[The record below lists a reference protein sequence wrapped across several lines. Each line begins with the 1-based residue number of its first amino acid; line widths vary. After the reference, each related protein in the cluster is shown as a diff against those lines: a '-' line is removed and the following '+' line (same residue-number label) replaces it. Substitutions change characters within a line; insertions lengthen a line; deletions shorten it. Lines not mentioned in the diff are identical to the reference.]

1 MWDNKGSIIFRVQQ
15 PLATDTAPLLNVLN
29 HYHQRLE
36 NLFLCQQ
43 EALVEQ
49 RFELASQLL
58 SHYQAL
64 LSAHIQLENSLLLP
78 LHEKVEKPRW
88 ASSLYLREHE
98 KILTLVSRAEEKL
111 DAAQSE
117 EGRSP
122 RRGAIALLDYQR
134 TIKGV
139 LEHHEQREEQGL
151 VPELSAMLDLSEEIK
166 LAAQL
171 EALWQQS
178 FAERQDALNALLT
191 QLDLDGLSYTTK
203 L

>member
-1 MWDNKGSIIFRVQQ
+1 MWDNKGSIIFRVQ

-49 RFELASQLL
+49 RFELASQIL

-88 ASSLYLREHE
+88 ASSLYQREHE
-98 KILTLVSRAEEKL
+98 KILTLVSRANEKL
-111 DAAQSE
+111 NAAQSE

-122 RRGAIALLDYQR
+122 RQLVIELLDYQR

-151 VPELSAMLDLSEEIK
+151 VPELSRMLKSSEQSK

-171 EALWQQS
+171 GATWQQG
-178 FAERQDALNALLT
+178 FAERQDALSALLT
-191 QLDLDGLSYTTK
+191 QLDLDGRSYTTK

>member
-1 MWDNKGSIIFRVQQ
+1 
-15 PLATDTAPLLNVLN
+15 LATDTAPLLNLLN

-58 SHYQAL
+58 THYQAL
-64 LSAHIQLENSLLLP
+64 LSAHIELENSLLLP

-88 ASSLYLREHE
+88 ASSLYKREHE
-98 KILTLVSRAEEKL
+98 RILTLLSRAKEKL
-111 DAAQSE
+111 NAAQLE

-122 RRGAIALLDYQR
+122 RRLVIELLDYQR
-134 TIKGV
+134 TLKGV

-151 VPELSAMLDLSEEIK
+151 APELSTMLEGSEQSK

-171 EALWQQS
+171 GAAWQQY
-178 FAERQDALNALLT
+178 FAERQDTLNALLT
-191 QLDLDGLSYTTK
+191 QLDLDCRSYTTK

>member
-1 MWDNKGSIIFRVQQ
+1 MWDNKDSIIFRVQ
-15 PLATDTAPLLNVLN
+15 PLATDTAPLLNVLD

-49 RFELASQLL
+49 RFELASQILT
-58 SHYQAL
+58 HYQAL

-88 ASSLYLREHE
+88 ASSLYQREHE
-98 KILTLVSRAEEKL
+98 KILTLLARAIEKL
-111 DAAQSE
+111 NAAQSE
-117 EGRSP
+117 EGRSL
-122 RRGAIALLDYQR
+122 RRLVIELLDYQR
-134 TIKGV
+134 TLKGV

-151 VPELSAMLDLSEEIK
+151 VPELSATLDLSEEVR
-166 LAAQL
+166 LATQL
-171 EALWQQS
+171 EALWQQN
-178 FAERQDALNALLT
+178 FAERQDALSGLLT
-191 QLDLDGLSYTTK
+191 QLDLDCRSYTTK

>member
-1 MWDNKGSIIFRVQQ
+1 MWDNKDSIIFRVQ
-15 PLATDTAPLLNVLN
+15 PLATDTAPLLNVLD

-49 RFELASQLL
+49 RFELASQILT
-58 SHYQAL
+58 HYQAL

-88 ASSLYLREHE
+88 ASSLYQREHE
-98 KILTLVSRAEEKL
+98 KILTLLARAIEKL
-111 DAAQSE
+111 NAAQSE
-117 EGRSP
+117 EGRSL
-122 RRGAIALLDYQR
+122 RRLVIELLDYQR
-134 TIKGV
+134 TLKGV
-139 LEHHEQREEQGL
+139 LEHHEQREQQGL
-151 VPELSAMLDLSEEIK
+151 VPELSATLDLSEEVR
-166 LAAQL
+166 LATQL
-171 EALWQQS
+171 EALWQQD

-191 QLDLDGLSYTTK
+191 QLDLDCRSYTTK